1 MLKFSIVLVPGFLNQ
16 KGSCSQKFF
25 KIGVL
30 GLQIFKEKTQTEM
43 FSCEIYEM
51 FKNIFFY
58 RAPPMAASTKNTF

>member
-1 MLKFSIVLVPGFLNQ
+1 M
-16 KGSCSQKFF
+16 FF

-30 GLQIFKEKTQTEM
+30 GLQIFKEKTQTVM

-58 RAPPMAASTKNTF
+58 RAPPMAASTKNIFWCF